1 MLQRIASFLLSLL
14 LIAVLIP
21 AAAFGD
27 AASPA
32 GSLPALVIGM
42 QDQPVGDVTITENA
56 AGALGATTT
65 YSATASNGMAEPV
78 DTDSATVLRLLL
90 PAGVP
95 ALQRSP

>member
-32 GSLPALVIGM
+32 GSLPALVIGSK
-42 QDQPVGDVTITENA
+42 TNR
-56 AGALGATTT
+56 
-65 YSATASNGMAEPV
+65 SGM
-78 DTDSATVLRLLL
+78 
-90 PAGVP
+90 
-95 ALQRSP
+95 